1 MASLYKSTQI
11 EMINNKYEELAT
23 EVSKI
28 KDMYSS
34 VVYPSQLTPPV
45 NSFALKKSNVYVSSL
60 QKGPIKNP
68 VQAYLNMKK
77 LQSPDISNE
86 SSKLIKESIIQEVD
100 FEHLNN
106 SLANQSRFSQ
116 LNNIPNTIIGKD
128 MDLIQSHLSKNMA
141 LESVHKN
148 KKKPKTSSNSK
159 GILKSSH
166 SVSFINKKISD
177 YNLENK
183 KNAGDNTRDKEIE
196 NKNDSKPKP
205 KDIFYPEEN
214 VCSFDLKKYTYYNNE
229 MCQMW
234 IRATSLFD
242 KTILFENKDFTILTE
257 CVKVFELEETRI
269 NFKIQISCNDPMTKF
284 QIICH
289 DSIIDTENVNDRSYD
304 IFYKCSKEPFAPSF
318 ITISLSVISL
328 KDNYFIQLPIP
339 FTINM
344 LTQTLLLTNE
354 DVQTYLSLVL

>member
-11 EMINNKYEELAT
+11 EMINSKYEELAT
-23 EVSKI
+23 EVTKI
-28 KDMYSS
+28 KDLYSS
-34 VVYPSQLTPPV
+34 VVYPIQPTPPV

-68 VQAYLNMKK
+68 VQAYLNMKR
-77 LQSPDISNE
+77 LQNPDISNE

-106 SLANQSRFSQ
+106 SLANQSRFSP
-116 LNNIPNTIIGKD
+116 LNNIPNIIISKD
-128 MDLIQSHLSKNMA
+128 VDLIQSNLSKKMQI
-141 LESVHKN
+141 ESVQKN
-148 KKKPKTSSNSK
+148 KKNPKTSSNGK

-183 KNAGDNTRDKEIE
+183 KNIGDSIKNKEIE
-196 NKNDSKPKP
+196 NKNETKP

-214 VCSFDLKKYTYYNNE
+214 ICSFDLKKYIYYNNE

-257 CVKVFELEETRI
+257 CVKMFELEETQI
-269 NFKIQISCNDPMTKF
+269 NFRIQINCNDPVTKF

-289 DSIIDTENVNDRSYD
+289 DSRVVTENVNDKTYD
-304 IFYKCSKEPFAPSF
+304 IFYKCNREPFAPSF

-328 KDNYFIQLPIP
+328 KNNYSIQLPIP
-339 FTINM
+339 YTINK

-354 DVQTYLSLVL
+354 DVQTYLTLVL